1 MRIAPDTN
9 ILVRAVTEDHV
20 HQSRAAQTALKKA
33 VKLLEAQGGSA
44 RLLA

>member
-1 MRIAPDTN
+1 MKITADTN
-9 ILVRAVTEDHV
+9 VLVRAVTEDHAL
-20 HQSRAAQTALKKA
+20 QSRAAQTAPKKA